1 MCRARLMRVEELHKA
16 LDQTLLDKGLGPEAI
31 MRVCAE
37 VRESHVATLCTL
49 PEHLPTVVRE
59 LQGCDVKAAVS
70 VDFPSGA
77 HGTAERVGAVEWAVS
92 EGAEEIDI
100 VLNYRGMLAGEFGA
114 VRDDLAR
121 VVRAVRSRSAN
132 HARGGV
138 LVTVTLEA
146 PRLGEKL
153 TRLACRIAADAGVDF
168 ATTCTGEGCV
178 ATVTDV
184 EIMRDALPEGIAVR
198 AAGGVTTLDE
208 VRDLVAAGAARVASD
223 RTTAVLEALA
233 EFNGGG
239 K

>member
-16 LDQTLLDKGLGPEAI
+16 LDQTLLDRGLTAEA
-31 MRVCAE
+31 VAQACAE
-37 VRESHVATLCTL
+37 VRETHVATLCTL
-49 PEHLPTVVRE
+49 PQHLPTIVRE
-59 LQGCDVKAAVS
+59 LHGCDVKPAVS
-70 VDFPSGA
+70 VDFPDGGHA
-77 HGTAERVGAVEWAVS
+77 TGERVAAVEWAVS

-100 VLNYRGMLAGEFGA
+100 VLNFHGMLSGEFGA

-121 VVRAVRSRSAN
+121 VVRAIRSRSAN

-138 LVTVTLEA
+138 MVTVTIES

-153 TRLACRIAADAGVDF
+153 TRLACRIAADVGVDF
-168 ATTCTGEGCV
+168 ATTCTGAGCI
-178 ATVTDV
+178 ATVPDV

-198 AAGGVTTLDE
+198 AAGGVSTLE
-208 VRDLVAAGAARVASD
+208 GVRDLVAAGAARVATDHTS
-223 RTTAVLEALA
+223 AVLAALA